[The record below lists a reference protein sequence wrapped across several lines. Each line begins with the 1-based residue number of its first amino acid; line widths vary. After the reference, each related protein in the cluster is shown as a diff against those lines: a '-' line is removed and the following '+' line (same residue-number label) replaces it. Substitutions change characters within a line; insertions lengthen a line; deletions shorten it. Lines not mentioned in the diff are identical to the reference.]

1 MGQYYSKEWFRK
13 NILRQ
18 SQDEVEMIDAQI
30 EKEKAD
36 GEYDDEGGEDE
47 M

>member
-1 MGQYYSKEWFRK
+1 MH
-13 NILRQ
+13 NV
-18 SQDEVEMIDAQI
+18 QDEVEMIDAQI
-30 EKEKAD
+30 EKVKAD